1 MVTVMSGCEE
11 HHLLWR
17 HRQPIDLNGHYVML
31 HYPLWWRCRE
41 IEELLLI
48 TSELMAQGHF
58 VISLRDPSNK

>member
-1 MVTVMSGCEE
+1 MVTVMRGCEE

-17 HRQPIDLNGHYVML
+17 HKQPIDLNGHCNASF
-31 HYPLWWRCRE
+31 PLRWRCRE